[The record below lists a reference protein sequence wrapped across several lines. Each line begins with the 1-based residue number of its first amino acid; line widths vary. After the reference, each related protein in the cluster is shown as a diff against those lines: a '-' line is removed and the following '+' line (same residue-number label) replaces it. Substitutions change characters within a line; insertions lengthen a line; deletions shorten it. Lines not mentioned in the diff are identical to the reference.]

1 VYSGII
7 NSVSYVSF
15 GDTNSKGRAALDHLR
30 RSAARGKL
38 WRHQLS
44 IIRGRRRSSSLS
56 DGVDSSGGE
65 LVKLYPARTQT
76 TFYCVTQPAFCMH
89 DQLQW

>member
-15 GDTNSKGRAALDHLR
+15 GDANSKGRAALDHLR
-30 RSAARGKL
+30 RSAARDKS

-44 IIRGRRRSSSLS
+44 IIRGRRRS
-56 DGVDSSGGE
+56 
-65 LVKLYPARTQT
+65 
-76 TFYCVTQPAFCMH
+76 
-89 DQLQW
+89 